1 MKKINKAI
9 ILAAGL
15 GTRLLPATKTTPAA
29 LLPVG
34 GQPLIQ
40 HLVTEIQQ
48 AGVQQILIVTADSAI
63 EDYFDDNSTL
73 NAALSTRSQF
83 ATLKTL
89 TPTTPANL
97 YFVRQAQPRG
107 AGDALLAAQNF
118 VGDEPCLVLTTN
130 TLTSGHPNLTKQLL
144 RTFNRLGAPLV
155 AVTAAT
161 APTVSSLNA
170 PHTLKIT
177 ALASLASQTTLD
189 LAGQR
194 DLGRYVLTPEIF
206 TNLASQRA
214 TVRSESTLTDAIAA
228 LNQTQRV
235 FTATVT
241 GATYAVDDPLSFAET
256 NLAFSWQQPAL
267 ATQLQQYAANAT
279 APQVAPAF
287 QMTLNKKLMRR

>member
-15 GTRLLPATKTTPAA
+15 GTRLLPATKTTPTA

-40 HLVTEIQQ
+40 HLVTEVQQ
-48 AGVQQILIVTADSAI
+48 AGIQQILIVTANSAI
-63 EDYFDDNSTL
+63 EDYFDDNPTL

-107 AGDALLAAQNF
+107 AGDALLAARSF

-130 TLTSGHPNLTKQLL
+130 TLTLGQPNLTKQLL
-144 RTFNRLGAPLV
+144 RTFDRLAAPLV
-155 AVTAAT
+155 AVTAPNTPA
-161 APTVSSLNA
+161 VSALNA

-177 ALASLASQTTLD
+177 DLTSLAPQATLA

-214 TVRSESTLTDAIAA
+214 TVRSELTLTSAIAA

-235 FTATVT
+235 FTATVA
-241 GATYAVDDPLSFAET
+241 GATYAVDEPLSFAET

-267 ATQLQQYAANAT
+267 ATQLQQYTADAAK
-279 APQVAPAF
+279 PQVAPAF
-287 QMTLNKKLMRR
+287 QVTLNKKLMRR